1 MKYAVYILAGNDKQK
16 VKDLVKDKSTGA
28 MIAGAAAG
36 AVADLV
42 GVDFYDP
49 IAKSLGDEKSVAI
62 SGKTITGMEYN
73 TSVVY
78 GTRYEFTNEKK
89 TMTDVYTTMI
99 LHTLTVKGVLEPTH
113 AMFQIAALKELLKK
127 KDLSRVWTWANTPF
141 PRDPANAGDDYYRD
155 VVAISYA
162 TEQERYR
169 ALYMNTA
176 NVGNYEE
183 HFDKDGIGHF
193 KLVINRMIDYT
204 LAPADISQKPVV
216 ELVGQTFNFNATQLV
231 KGMGTILSAGKKGLD
246 KGIEVAEKFGYEPN
260 DAKKFSKGMEKMIID
275 PANAAFNSDGEGKV
289 DFTPTN
295 IADQIEKG
303 VESHR
308 FIHNEA
314 EKKSSTETKVETKKE
329 GNNTIITKT
338 IPNADGSK
346 TVEITTKDK
355 NNNVIKV
362 EKKTIK
368 A

>member
-1 MKYAVYILAGNDKQK
+1 MKYAVYILAGNDRQK
-16 VKDLVKDKSTGA
+16 AKDLVKDKSTGA

-49 IAKSLGDEKSVAI
+49 IAKSLGNEKSVAI

-73 TSVVY
+73 TSVAY
-78 GTRYEFTNEKK
+78 GTRYEFTNERK

-127 KDLSRVWTWANTPF
+127 KDLSRVWNWANTPF
-141 PRDPANAGDDYYRD
+141 PANPDNVDDDYYRD

-169 ALYMNTA
+169 ALYMNRA

-193 KLVINRMIDYT
+193 KLVINRVIDYT
-204 LAPADISQKPVV
+204 LAPANISQKPVV
-216 ELVGQTFNFNATQLV
+216 ELVGQTFKFNATQFV
-231 KGMGTILSAGKKGLD
+231 KATGTLLSAGKKGLD
-246 KGIEVAEKFGYEPN
+246 KTVEVAEKFGYEPN
-260 DAKKFSKGMEKMIID
+260 DAKKVSNAFQKMVFD
-275 PANAAFNSDGEGKV
+275 PGNAAFNSDGNGKI

-303 VESHR
+303 VETHR
-308 FIHNEA
+308 FLNNEA

-346 TVEITTKDK
+346 TVEITTKDAK
-355 NNNVIKV
+355 GNVIKV
-362 EKKTIK
+362 ETKKIK